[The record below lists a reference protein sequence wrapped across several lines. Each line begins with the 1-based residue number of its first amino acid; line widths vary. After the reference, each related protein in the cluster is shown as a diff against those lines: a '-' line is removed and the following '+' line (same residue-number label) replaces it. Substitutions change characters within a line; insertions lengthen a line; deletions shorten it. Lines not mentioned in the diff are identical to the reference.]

1 MINRKH
7 SLSNRKRMSTK
18 KIPPKLIRER
28 GRPRVFD
35 MDEVLDKA
43 MIVFRQ
49 KGYHASSIAD
59 LGDAMSLTAGSIY
72 KAFCDKRTL
81 FLRVF
86 ERYITIRNAD
96 LRNRLQQFPD
106 GKSKIEELLQF
117 YLDSAVEIEGRR
129 GCLVVGSTV
138 ELQTLDEELSTLVR
152 QAVTRNQNFLIS
164 LIAEGQK
171 DGSVSSELDAETA
184 AGLLLCVAFG
194 MRVVGK
200 IQDVTN
206 GEKTI
211 KMVMKVIE

>member
-1 MINRKH
+1 
-7 SLSNRKRMSTK
+7 MSSEKTL
-18 KIPPKLIRER
+18 PKLTRER

-72 KAFCDKRTL
+72 KAFSDKRTL

-86 ERYITIRNAD
+86 ERYIAIRNAD
-96 LRNRLQQFPD
+96 LRNRLEQYPD

-152 QAVTRNQNFLIS
+152 LAVTRNQNFLIS

-206 GEKTI
+206 GKKTI
-211 KMVMKVIE
+211 KMVMKVLE

>member
-1 MINRKH
+1 MTSENQ
-7 SLSNRKRMSTK
+7 SLKVT
-18 KIPPKLIRER
+18 RER

-43 MIVFRQ
+43 MIVFRK

-59 LGDAMSLTAGSIY
+59 LGEAMSLTAGSIY
-72 KAFCDKRTL
+72 KAFTDKRTL

-86 ERYITIRNAD
+86 ERYIAIRNAD
-96 LRNRLQQFPD
+96 LRQRLQHFPD
-106 GKSKIEELLQF
+106 GRSRIEELLQF

-138 ELQTLDEELSTLVR
+138 ELQTLDEELSELVR
-152 QAVTRNQNFLIS
+152 QAVMRNQNFLVS
-164 LIAEGQK
+164 LIIEGQK
-171 DGSVSSELDAETA
+171 DGSISSDLDAETA

-200 IQDVTN
+200 VQDVTN
-206 GEKTI
+206 GKKTI
-211 KMVMKVIE
+211 TMVMKVLE

>member
-1 MINRKH
+1 
-7 SLSNRKRMSTK
+7 MSSEK
-18 KIPPKLIRER
+18 NLPKLTRER

-49 KGYHASSIAD
+49 KGYHASSISD

-72 KAFCDKRTL
+72 KAFSDKRTL

-86 ERYITIRNAD
+86 ERYIAIRNAD
-96 LRNRLQQFPD
+96 LRNRLQRFSD

-138 ELQTLDEELSTLVR
+138 ELQTLDEELSDLVR
-152 QAVTRNQNFLIS
+152 QAVARNQSFLIS
-164 LIAEGQK
+164 LIAEGQN

-211 KMVMKVIE
+211 KMVMKVLE

>member
-1 MINRKH
+1 MTSENQNLKV
-7 SLSNRKRMSTK
+7 T
-18 KIPPKLIRER
+18 RER

-43 MIVFRQ
+43 MIIFRK

-59 LGDAMSLTAGSIY
+59 LGEAMSLTAGSIY
-72 KAFCDKRTL
+72 KAFTDKRTL

-86 ERYITIRNAD
+86 ERYIAIRNTD
-96 LRNRLQQFPD
+96 LRQRLQHFPD
-106 GKSKIEELLQF
+106 GRSKIEELLQF

-138 ELQTLDEELSTLVR
+138 ELQTLDEEMSELVR
-152 QAVTRNQNFLIS
+152 QAVMRNRNFLVS
-164 LIAEGQK
+164 LITEGQK
-171 DGSVSSELDAETA
+171 DGSISSQLEAETA

-200 IQDVTN
+200 VQDVTN
-206 GEKTI
+206 GKKTI
-211 KMVMKVIE
+211 SMVMKVLE

>member
-1 MINRKH
+1 
-7 SLSNRKRMSTK
+7 MSSEK
-18 KIPPKLIRER
+18 KLPKLTRER

-49 KGYHASSIAD
+49 KGYHASSISD

-72 KAFCDKRTL
+72 KAFSDKRTL

-86 ERYITIRNAD
+86 ERYIAIRNAD
-96 LRNRLQQFPD
+96 LRNRLQRFSD
-106 GKSKIEELLQF
+106 GKSKIEELLQC

-129 GCLVVGSTV
+129 GCLVVGNTV
-138 ELQTLDEELSTLVR
+138 VLQTLDEELSDLVR
-152 QAVTRNQNFLIS
+152 QAVARNQSFLIS
-164 LIAEGQK
+164 LIAEGQN

-211 KMVMKVIE
+211 KMVMKVLE